1 MLVLNEEREEE
12 LKNYGFEKSMRIFSI
27 YDVEPSYYWT
37 LGRSMTIEGCYKGK
51 GSREIRSCSFSRKA
65 QDVIYDLIMN
75 GILIKVE
82 EEEKK
87 AIKIDKKEIKVR
99 RNKWKQKIK
108 KI

>member
-12 LKNYGFEKSMRIFSI
+12 LRNYGFEKSMRIFSI

-37 LGRSMTIEGCYKGK
+37 LGKSITIEGCYKGK
-51 GSREIRSCSFSRKA
+51 GSRQIRTCSFSRKA

-82 EEEKK
+82 EEEKEI
-87 AIKIDKKEIKVR
+87 IKLEDLER
-99 RNKWKQKIK
+99 RIAELEEKLSRR
-108 KI
+108 

>member
-27 YDVEPSYYWT
+27 YDVEPSYFWT
-37 LGRSMTIEGCYKGK
+37 LGRSITIEGCYKGK
-51 GSREIRSCSFSRKA
+51 GSGQIRSCSFSRKV
-65 QDVIYDLIMN
+65 QDMIYDLIMN

-87 AIKIDKKEIKVR
+87 AIKIEDLEKRIAELEEKLKR
-99 RNKWKQKIK
+99 R
-108 KI
+108 

>member
-51 GSREIRSCSFSRKA
+51 GSGQIRTCSFSRKA
-65 QDVIYDLIMN
+65 QDVIYDLILN
-75 GILIKVE
+75 GILIKA

-87 AIKIDKKEIKVR
+87 ETIKIEDLEKRIAELEEKLKR
-99 RNKWKQKIK
+99 R
-108 KI
+108 

>member
-1 MLVLNEEREEE
+1 MLILNEEREEE

-51 GSREIRSCSFSRKA
+51 GSGQIRNCSFSKKA
-65 QDVIYDLIMN
+65 QDMIYELIIN

-82 EEEKK
+82 EEEKQT
-87 AIKIDKKEIKVR
+87 IKIEDLEKRIADLEKKLNR
-99 RNKWKQKIK
+99 R
-108 KI
+108 